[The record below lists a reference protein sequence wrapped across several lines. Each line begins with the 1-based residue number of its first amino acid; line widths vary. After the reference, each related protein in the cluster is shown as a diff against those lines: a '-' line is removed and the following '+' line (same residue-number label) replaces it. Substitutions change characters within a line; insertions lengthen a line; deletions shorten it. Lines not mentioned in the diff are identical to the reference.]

1 MRSNKIEASLP
12 SLWKLKLDLRRA
24 ITKAQLLRNSTYRE
38 TWQEQEVTSKIAYG
52 EAAWQSLDRV
62 AMTLATK
69 SLVDWCETWAS
80 PHTLH

>member
-52 EAAWQSLDRV
+52 EAAWQRLDRV

-69 SLVDWCETWAS
+69 SLVDWCEIWAS